1 MPADG
6 LAEVAAFDAAGLSAG
21 LGEIARPGADAS
33 AVARAADM
41 LGTARRPQLVF
52 GGGVVRAGASG
63 MAVALAEKLGAPGL
77 VSQMGLGVVRSDH
90 RLLVGQR
97 GVIGGPQVRF
107 ALEQADVVLAVGCR
121 LSSWFRGAN
130 GLGLREEAKL
140 IQVDIDPTMIGRA
153 APVCVGIHADAGQA
167 LAALLAA
174 VSGPGASD
182 IGETAGLWAA
192 RQVHLTHLVEG
203 EAKGGLHP
211 GGLAKALGEALP
223 EDALVVLDGGH
234 TSFWHNDLV
243 PARGPCR
250 VFHDPG
256 QAQLG
261 FGLPFAL
268 ALKRARPGVP
278 VVLTTGDGS
287 FGFTIAELDTARRQG
302 LAVVVVVHNN
312 ASWGVIAAGQARA
325 GFVLGTGLEGTDYA
339 AIARGFGCLGT
350 MVETLE
356 QFRAALAE
364 ALAAGETTV
373 LDCRTA
379 WVPHPMLPVFG
390 RTTSAPVGDGA
401 LPW

>member
-1 MPADG
+1 M
-6 LAEVAAFDAAGLSAG
+6 AF
-21 LGEIARPGADAS
+21 
-33 AVARAADM
+33 
-41 LGTARRPQLVF
+41 
-52 GGGVVRAGASG
+52 
-63 MAVALAEKLGAPGL
+63 
-77 VSQMGLGVVRSDH
+77 
-90 RLLVGQR
+90 
-97 GVIGGPQVRF
+97 
-107 ALEQADVVLAVGCR
+107 
-121 LSSWFRGAN
+121 
-130 GLGLREEAKL
+130 
-140 IQVDIDPTMIGRA
+140 
-153 APVCVGIHADAGQA
+153 
-167 LAALLAA
+167 
-174 VSGPGASD
+174 
-182 IGETAGLWAA
+182 
-192 RQVHLTHLVEG
+192 
-203 EAKGGLHP
+203 
-211 GGLAKALGEALP
+211 
-223 EDALVVLDGGH
+223 
-234 TSFWHNDLV
+234 
-243 PARGPCR
+243 R

-312 ASWGVIAAGQARA
+312 ASWGGIAAGQARA

-350 MVETLE
+350 VVETLE